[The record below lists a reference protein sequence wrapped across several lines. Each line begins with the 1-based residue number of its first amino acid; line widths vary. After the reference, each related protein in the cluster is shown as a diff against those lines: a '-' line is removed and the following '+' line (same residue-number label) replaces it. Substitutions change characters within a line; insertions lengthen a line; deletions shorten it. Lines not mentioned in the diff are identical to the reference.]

1 MRNTP
6 PATTA
11 LLKEKAM
18 CPTAVSGTAVLDLG
32 GTQGAEAVLVALLG
46 KSCGVEE
53 AQRRHGSDLRGW
65 VERGAGALLANHTLT
80 LGEGASTSGAGHS
93 RSGRGGALGSGGRL
107 ATFSVLSPYDILP
120 VRSSMSSMLLLLAS
134 AGFSVSSQ
142 TVLSL
147 PLWLLYG
154 LGRSCCGSSG
164 DGLGSQ
170 GRGRVQAPVSPCG
183 ACETILEEHALVR
196 RQLSALSANVT
207 CHCIADDLSAGGR

>member
-53 AQRRHGSDLRGW
+53 AQRSHGSDLRGW

-93 RSGRGGALGSGGRL
+93 RSGRGGALGGGGRL

-120 VRSSMSSMLLLLAS
+120 VHSSMLLLLAS
-134 AGFSVSSQ
+134 AGFSVSFTNC
-142 TVLSL
+142 TVASALASVRPWQQPLRQQRRRARLSRARPCTGSSL
-147 PLWLLYG
+147 PM
-154 LGRSCCGSSG
+154 RS
-164 DGLGSQ
+164 L
-170 GRGRVQAPVSPCG
+170 
-183 ACETILEEHALVR
+183 
-196 RQLSALSANVT
+196 
-207 CHCIADDLSAGGR
+207 

>member
-1 MRNTP
+1 MCNTP

-93 RSGRGGALGSGGRL
+93 RSGRGGALGGGGRL

-134 AGFSVSSQ
+134 AGFSVSFTNC
-142 TVLSL
+142 TVASALASVRPWPQLLRQQRRRARLSRARPCTGSSL
-147 PLWLLYG
+147 PM
-154 LGRSCCGSSG
+154 RS
-164 DGLGSQ
+164 L
-170 GRGRVQAPVSPCG
+170 
-183 ACETILEEHALVR
+183 
-196 RQLSALSANVT
+196 
-207 CHCIADDLSAGGR
+207 

>member
-80 LGEGASTSGAGHS
+80 LGERASTSGAGHS
-93 RSGRGGALGSGGRL
+93 RSGRCGALGGGGRL
-107 ATFSVLSPYDILP
+107 AKFSVLSPYDILR
-120 VRSSMSSMLLLLAS
+120 VRSSMLLLLAS

-196 RQLSALSANVT
+196 RQLSALCE
-207 CHCIADDLSAGGR
+207 CHMSLHR